1 MEDVFRR
8 PLYKNM
14 KQKTHISK
22 QIKEL
27 DRQQKK
33 LEAQRSELSK
43 VGPMALD
50 KEFVY
55 RHYSRV
61 DAEIKQ
67 IQAERF
73 RLQNIQAETMGV
85 QR

>member
-14 KQKTHISK
+14 KQKTSISK

-27 DRQQKK
+27 DRRQKK
-33 LEAQRSELSK
+33 LEAQRSELGK
-43 VGPMALD
+43 VSPMALD
-50 KEFVY
+50 KDFVY

-67 IQAERF
+67 IQAERI

>member
-1 MEDVFRR
+1 
-8 PLYKNM
+8 M
-14 KQKTHISK
+14 KQKTSISK

-27 DRQQKK
+27 DRRQKK

-67 IQAERF
+67 IQAE
-73 RLQNIQAETMGV
+73 TMGV

>member
-14 KQKTHISK
+14 KQKTSISK

-27 DRQQKK
+27 DRRQKK
-33 LEAQRSELSK
+33 LEAQRSELGK

-67 IQAERF
+67 IQAERI